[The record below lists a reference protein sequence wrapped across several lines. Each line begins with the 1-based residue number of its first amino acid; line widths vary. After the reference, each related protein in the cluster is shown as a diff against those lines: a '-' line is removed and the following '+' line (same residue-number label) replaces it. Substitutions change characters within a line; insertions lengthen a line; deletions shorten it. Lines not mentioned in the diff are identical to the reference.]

1 MRTRGDRAVTASRLI
16 WSAGVVVAVLALCA
30 AVLVG
35 SALPAG
41 YDFRAYWLAGQ
52 HLLSGAPLYPGS
64 DTILGLPDEFRYLP
78 IVAVLFVPFA
88 LLPYTVALAIWTFLE
103 VATAAAVG
111 VALIR
116 QLPPHWRPWG
126 AAGYVFFLGLVLE
139 VTLGNV
145 NLLSLALALAAWRYR
160 DRALA
165 GGLLLAAAV
174 GLKFLP
180 LTLLL
185 FYIASGR
192 WRPVVT
198 GGLIGTAALAIGA
211 LAMPDRTAEYVR
223 FAPRL
228 LEQDWVYAHIAR
240 PGPPELAAFFW
251 SDWFPLG
258 LAIGAVLV
266 AIAAGI
272 AARRDRSNENAWHAL
287 TLATAGYLAPFGYFW
302 TTFLILS
309 LPLAAETLRRAAAR
323 PAGERVP
330 IVALVVV
337 SWVLMEPQQTGT
349 LVPIFVHF
357 VGVILLCV
365 LAVVTVMRPGPS
377 MVGLRLPSTTARTS
391 Q

>member
-1 MRTRGDRAVTASRLI
+1 MRERII
-16 WSAGVVVAVLALCA
+16 WSAGVVVAVLALGA
-30 AVLVG
+30 AVVVA

-52 HLLSGAPLYPGS
+52 HLLNGAPLYPGP

-78 IVAVLFVPFA
+78 IVAILFVPFA
-88 LLPYTVALAIWTFLE
+88 LLPYAVALVIWTALQI
-103 VATAAAVG
+103 ATAAAVG
-111 VALIR
+111 IALIR
-116 QLPPHWRPWG
+116 QVPPLWRPWA
-126 AAGYVFFLGLVLE
+126 AAGFVFLLGLVLE

-145 NLLSLALALAAWRYR
+145 NLLSLGLALAAWRFR
-160 DRALA
+160 ERALPA
-165 GGLLLAAAV
+165 GVLLAAAV

-185 FYIASGR
+185 FYVASGR
-192 WRPVVT
+192 WRPVAA
-198 GGLIGTAALAIGA
+198 GAAIGVAALAVGA

-228 LEQDWVYAHIAR
+228 LEQSWVYAHIAR
-240 PGPPELAAFFW
+240 PGPPELAAVLW
-251 SDWFPLG
+251 SDWFPLV

-266 AIAAGI
+266 AIAAGL

-309 LPLAAETLRRAAAR
+309 LPLAAETLRRASTR
-323 PAGERVP
+323 PAAERVP
-330 IVALVVV
+330 ILVGVVV

-349 LVPIFVHF
+349 LVPILLHLI
-357 VGVILLCV
+357 GVILLCV
-365 LAVVTVMRPGPS
+365 LAVVTVTRPAAA
-377 MVGLRLPSTTARTS
+377 MAGLRLPSTRARTS

>member
-1 MRTRGDRAVTASRLI
+1 MTARRLV
-16 WSAGVVVAVLALCA
+16 WSAGVVVAVLALGA
-30 AVLVG
+30 AVVVA

-41 YDFRAYWLAGQ
+41 YDFRAYWLAGR
-52 HLLSGAPLYPGS
+52 HLLNGAPLYPGP

-78 IVAVLFVPFA
+78 IVALLFVPFA
-88 LLPYTVALAIWTFLE
+88 LLPYPVALAIWTVLQ

-111 VALIR
+111 ITLIR
-116 QLPPHWRPWG
+116 RLPPLWRPWA

-145 NLLSLALALAAWRYR
+145 NLLSLGLALAAWRFR
-160 DRALA
+160 DRALPA
-165 GGLLLAAAV
+165 GLLLAAAV

-185 FYIASGR
+185 FYVASGR
-192 WRPVVT
+192 WRPVLT
-198 GGLIGTAALAIGA
+198 GGLIGIVALAAGA
-211 LAMPDRTAEYVR
+211 LAMPDRTAEYIR

-228 LEQDWVYAHIAR
+228 LEQDWVYSHIAR
-240 PGPPELAAFFW
+240 PGPPELATFFW
-251 SDWFPLG
+251 SDWFPLA

-272 AARRDRSNENAWHAL
+272 AARRDRSNEYAWHAL

-309 LPLAAETLRRAAAR
+309 LPLAAETLRRAAGR
-323 PAGERVP
+323 PAGERAP
-330 IVALVVV
+330 IIALVVIA
-337 SWVLMEPQQTGT
+337 WVLMEPQQTGT
-349 LVPIFVHF
+349 LVPILWHLL
-357 VGVILLCV
+357 GVALLLV
-365 LAVVTVMRPGPS
+365 LAIVTLMRPSPS
-377 MVGLRLPSTTARTS
+377 TTAIRLPSTTARTS

>member
-1 MRTRGDRAVTASRLI
+1 MSSRRLV
-16 WSAGVVVAVLALCA
+16 WSAGVIVAVLALGA
-30 AVLVG
+30 AVVVA

-52 HLLSGAPLYPGS
+52 HLLNGAPLYPGR

-78 IVAVLFVPFA
+78 IVAVAFVPFA
-88 LLPYTVALAIWTFLE
+88 LLPYPVALAIWIALQ

-116 QLPPHWRPWG
+116 RLPPLWRPWA

-145 NLLSLALALAAWRYR
+145 NLLSLGLALAAWRFR
-160 DRALA
+160 DRAVPA
-165 GGLLLAAAV
+165 GLLLATAV

-192 WRPVVT
+192 WRPVAI
-198 GGLIGTAALAIGA
+198 GGLFGTAALAIGA
-211 LAMPDRTAEYVR
+211 LLMPDRTAEYVR

-240 PGPPELAAFFW
+240 PGPPELAALFW
-251 SDWFPLG
+251 SDWFPLA

-272 AARRDRSNENAWHAL
+272 AARRERSNENAWHAL

-309 LPLAAETLRRAAAR
+309 LPLAVETLRRAAAR

-330 IVALVVV
+330 IVALVIV

-349 LVPIFVHF
+349 LVPILLHF
-357 VGVILLCV
+357 IGVMLLCATGV
-365 LAVVTVMRPGPS
+365 LTVLRPAPA